1 MVTSQERDG
10 SCLYPDSLRRLPVPP
25 AGWPLEMAMAAGD
38 AILLLVLLTE
48 ISDLLVPCAY
58 LHLEDLS
65 FIPTPC
71 WTQENSR
78 LLLRRDSRTS
88 ALERPSPS
96 ESSVPTQ
103 LDPARGWGGT

>member
-1 MVTSQERDG
+1 
-10 SCLYPDSLRRLPVPP
+10 
-25 AGWPLEMAMAAGD
+25 MAVAAGD

-96 ESSVPTQ
+96 ESPVPTQ